1 MSTKKH
7 RLDNGQPS
15 PTKCIQQ
22 AIQPSKQH
30 RPWWLH
36 YRWPSVRLVKL
47 TTGSN
52 SGKPRQLVPFPFSH
66 PLELWTCRIGENPK
80 TTHQKNGRSPI
91 YWSLDHPKNKN
102 PHNTRQLLTR
112 HVQII
117 QVFMTSNGWCQGC
130 WIIILQWC
138 SAQTL
143 QKENACIDIHGDGG
157 NPLGVTPRISTFS
170 GVLCS

>member
-1 MSTKKH
+1 MIICIDMQWYAYYICIGFNVSTKKH

-66 PLELWTCRIGENPK
+66 PLELWTCRIGEKPK
-80 TTHQKNGRSPI
+80 TTQQKKWGEAQSTGPWITRRT
-91 YWSLDHPKNKN
+91 KKN
-102 PHNTRQLLTR
+102 PQNSSVFDTPCPNHTGF
-112 HVQII
+112 HDI
-117 QVFMTSNGWCQGC
+117 QRMM
-130 WIIILQWC
+130 
-138 SAQTL
+138 
-143 QKENACIDIHGDGG
+143 
-157 NPLGVTPRISTFS
+157 P
-170 GVLCS
+170 GVLNHNPSMV